1 MPSSRGGS
9 SIGTTRTQSATLQ
22 SNTRRAWPLATSA
35 NIAYDSA
42 TARLHYRLPSR
53 APPAPAVTATVAAP
67 SSQRHQQQA
76 PSPRYPPSATSAI
89 TSTLPR
95 RGASNSRNIPFHSAS
110 RASAEIVLPPAA
122 AAQRGNSKPPP
133 HPSQAK
139 AAESHQQHLLPL
151 ASQGAASRF
160 ASRGR
165 QPSLSPPQCAPRA
178 GSSGRHFT
186 SAHEALLSA
195 ASASRS
201 WRASSAPSTQ
211 RTLNCATSSAPSA
224 FSLPWQRQVGRSVA
238 AVASGSRHCP
248 PVPTTPNKEKSS
260 PDAPSAHSRGVR
272 SEAEV
277 TSSRPLRQTPW
288 ESPHAANA
296 QARRPLVRLESA
308 ATIPAAQSA
317 TQWLLEPQ
325 LNTASPKRT
334 TSPPA
339 ATSVWRAG
347 DGRNAASTDSQQQR
361 SSSPVLPPAG
371 AGSAVLSARPPP
383 PPPQQPQPSSPLNYH
398 ALAPSLQLTQH
409 RHQREHLYAF
419 TAADDMGS
427 MVSEAS
433 SRTRLVFRQA
443 AVAAS
448 GIPVGSPYGAVPAY
462 MVVMPRNQRRVSP
475 RAGAFAAS
483 ARHLPLSASAEA
495 AQQQHRS
502 PIYTSNSSRP
512 SPQEGHSRSA
522 REQPPPRPQ
531 PPAERPVPPQHS
543 GHHGSPMMEATN
555 SQPPPP
561 ALLPADV
568 FPPQMLN
575 TMKRRQGTASSIAST
590 RQVGHRGGHAAPV
603 PSQQQQRQVSSL
615 RPFDVPISARPSRAT
630 VVAPM
635 PSKWSE
641 DNQHLDGAAL
651 PMEEEEVAPPPQ
663 KPGAAS
669 PRHPASPAHT
679 MPRGDSAGYARRAAA
694 RGASEHLPAAE
705 ETTTVVMATAK
716 QPSQRRRQP
725 PHEAV
730 GSPCGDGADGLYVV
744 DDRRMSPSRPQLFRH
759 RATADPR
766 QIQRT
771 TSPRGLVLECSR
783 DLRHSVDIVAG
794 LETNVEQK
802 QRKGQLCMAS
812 LGGAVVV
819 SAGRNRYAAKK
830 EATLAPP
837 ASAPPPPAVVEY
849 VTERDYGEQS
859 SSMDS
864 DDARVSLTPKSSAC
878 RGCESTAALGAAE
891 APATSQD
898 VDSDVLDAAEECE
911 ESEKEFGD
919 PSTGAE
925 HGAKVLQEAENAMAP
940 TGAYTATAALSPSAV
955 VAPPLRTSLELDV
968 CAEEEPVGVSP
979 LAIGERYVYVDPLE
993 EASMDATYMMDT
1005 LEQQYVRINE
1015 ETNEEMED
1023 AVNVVELHRRDR
1035 AAAVPRSFV
1044 PKGLYSDVLPMLRY
1058 PVAEIPVETSASTAA
1073 GFRPRSALP
1082 LSADQ
1087 LTYFPLTEAAY
1098 VNLCA
1103 TVWLSRFDAAEARS
1117 LLAMAQGS
1125 ARNGGTAASRENKG
1139 ISPSAAEEVYYF
1151 DHPSA
1156 NLLSALD
1163 VRLSAHVHA
1172 LVLKICAGGDCANP
1186 CSYETACLGLT
1197 DRHNIDC
1204 LPHSLWADAAP
1215 KMLSLA
1221 DHVTN
1226 VLLTATVP
1234 REAER
1239 RRAAA
1244 AKVATAEEVAARR
1257 AWPYFL
1263 GASPWDYEVAA
1274 EKDAYAAM
1282 PTAAA
1287 RLAYAFMHKTR
1298 LRNVDGGVGSL
1309 MFSILS
1315 QQVPEAA
1322 FIDCLLMQE
1331 KLRLALLHSRA
1342 NIVACCALRQH
1353 ALYHEPLHTP
1363 RARMPSEETPSANA
1377 STPRDESPSA
1387 SIPTWTTPVLS
1398 TYRTLYERSATP
1410 PARRPSDGAPEPSRL
1425 DRSPRA
1431 DEGADTNGDPVSA
1444 AACGLEGSCPPD
1456 AATPVRTEESGDRVD
1471 LYSVAVQLNHF
1482 FPTKTQRGMHQLC
1495 AALVEDLIS
1504 MDALPVPE
1512 EVVTPEGAVLTDRT
1526 SIIDALVAEGAQAMR
1541 HIITVLSARR
1551 AELQPK
1557 TVDRYR
1563 TLSGSV
1569 DAAAVQAAMEKRLIL
1584 FDPAVMYF
1592 LSTPVPVNDLFQ
1604 YVVTDGPPSMQ
1615 PQGTGRKS
1623 AFVEALRLQHVAET
1637 VQYTME
1643 MQDAILVAGQLSHL
1657 VAASQ
1662 QQKALAGR
1670 RDRGQKFG
1678 CFLTQPVAEEP
1689 LMDAVVGHGM
1699 NSIGHPESSASL
1711 LAVLGASNGERTAAD
1726 ELQLEGLLDLDMSRG
1741 GGSDVSVRAV
1751 LIALCCADQE
1761 KPVAEAQAYLR
1772 HLLALY
1778 FELRTS
1784 DGNIVDSNDPQQIA
1798 VARLMTTDMAMWDW
1812 FGDTTWNGTLRAG
1825 AAPAKCDRVRVHAEE
1840 LASLCPR
1847 VLGRRVG
1854 IASTV
1859 VADAAAAVI
1868 AASAARRGGGGAA
1881 GAQ

>member
-1 MPSSRGGS
+1 MPSGSGRS

-53 APPAPAVTATVAAP
+53 APPVPAVTATVAAP
-67 SSQRHQQQA
+67 SPQRHQQQA
-76 PSPRYPPSATSAI
+76 PSPRYPPSATSAV

-110 RASAEIVLPPAA
+110 P
-122 AAQRGNSKPPP
+122 
-133 HPSQAK
+133 K
-139 AAESHQQHLLPL
+139 AVESHQQRLLPL
-151 ASQGAASRF
+151 AFQG
-160 ASRGR
+160 
-165 QPSLSPPQCAPRA
+165 CAPRA
-178 GSSGRHFT
+178 DSNGRHFT
-186 SAHEALLSA
+186 SAQEALLSA

-201 WRASSAPSTQ
+201 CRASSAPSTQ
-211 RTLNCATSSAPSA
+211 HTLNCAASSAPSA
-224 FSLPWQRQVGRSVA
+224 SSLPWQRQAGRSVA
-238 AVASGSRHCP
+238 GVANGCRHCP
-248 PVPTTPNKEKSS
+248 PVPTTPDNEKSS
-260 PDAPSAHSRGVR
+260 PDTPSAHPRGVR
-272 SEAEV
+272 SEAGV
-277 TSSRPLRQTPW
+277 ASSRPLRQTQW
-288 ESPHAANA
+288 ESPHAANT
-296 QARRPLVRLESA
+296 QARRPLVRLESVA
-308 ATIPAAQSA
+308 AIPAAQST
-317 TQWLLEPQ
+317 TQRLLEPQ
-325 LNTASPKRT
+325 LNTASLMRT

-339 ATSVWRAG
+339 ATSVWRVS
-347 DGRNAASTDSQQQR
+347 DDRNAAYTDSQQQR
-361 SSSPVLPPAG
+361 SSSPILPPAG

-383 PPPQQPQPSSPLNYH
+383 PPPQQPQPSSPLNYY

-409 RHQREHLYAF
+409 RHVRRIFAGDVGSAPSSSHSNQPPQQQREHLYAF
-419 TAADDMGS
+419 TVADDTSS
-427 MVSEAS
+427 MMSEAS
-433 SRTRLVFRQA
+433 SRTRLVFPQA

-448 GIPVGSPYGAVPAY
+448 GIPVGSPYGAVPTY
-462 MVVMPRNQRRVSP
+462 MVVMPRNQRTVSP

-483 ARHLPLSASAEA
+483 ARHLPLSAPAEA

-522 REQPPPRPQ
+522 RERPPPRPQ
-531 PPAERPVPPQHS
+531 PPAVRPVPPQQP
-543 GHHGSPMMEATN
+543 GRHGPPIMEATN

-561 ALLPADV
+561 VLLPADV
-568 FPPQMLN
+568 FHPQMLN
-575 TMKRRQGTASSIAST
+575 TMQRRQGTASSIAST
-590 RQVGHRGGHAAPV
+590 RQVWHRGGHAAPV
-603 PSQQQQRQVSSL
+603 PSQQQQRQLSPL
-615 RPFDVPISARPSRAT
+615 QPLDVPISARPSRAT
-630 VVAPM
+630 VVASM
-635 PSKWSE
+635 PPKWSE
-641 DNQHLDGAAL
+641 DNQHLDGVAL
-651 PMEEEEVAPPPQ
+651 PMEKEEEVSPHFSVRTAVPTPQ

-669 PRHPASPAHT
+669 PRHPASPAHS
-679 MPRGDSAGYARRAAA
+679 MPRDESAGYARRAAA

-705 ETTTVVMATAK
+705 ETATVMTTAK
-716 QPSQRRRQP
+716 QPSQKRRQS
-725 PHEAV
+725 PHEAI
-730 GSPCGDGADGLYVV
+730 GSLCGDGANGLCVV
-744 DDRRMSPSRPQLFRH
+744 DDCKTSPSRPQSFRH
-759 RATADPR
+759 RAAADPR

-771 TSPRGLVLECSR
+771 TSPRGLVLECSG

-802 QRKGQLCMAS
+802 QPKEQLCVAS
-812 LGGAVVV
+812 LGGVVVV
-819 SAGRNRYAAKK
+819 SARRNRCAAKK
-830 EATLAPP
+830 EATLTPP

-849 VTERDYGEQS
+849 VTERDYCEQS
-859 SSMDS
+859 CSMAS
-864 DDARVSLTPKSSAC
+864 DDARVSLTLKSSAC
-878 RGCESTAALGAAE
+878 RGRESTAALGAAE

-911 ESEKEFGD
+911 ESKKEFSD
-919 PSTGAE
+919 PSTGAD
-925 HGAKVLQEAENAMAP
+925 HSAKVLQEAENAMSP
-940 TGAYTATAALSPSAV
+940 TGAYTATAALSPYAV

-968 CAEEEPVGVSP
+968 GAEEEPVGVSP
-979 LAIGERYVYVDPLE
+979 LAIGERYIYVDPLE
-993 EASMDATYMMDT
+993 EAVMDATYMMDT

-1015 ETNEEMED
+1015 ETNEEMEY

-1058 PVAEIPVETSASTAA
+1058 PVAEIPVETAASTTA
-1073 GFRPRSALP
+1073 GLRPRSTLP
-1082 LSADQ
+1082 LSAEQ

-1125 ARNGGTAASRENKG
+1125 ARNGGTAASSENKG

-1172 LVLKICAGGDCANP
+1172 LVLKTCAGGDSADP

-1204 LPHSLWADAAP
+1204 LPHNLWADAAP

-1234 REAER
+1234 CEAER

-1244 AKVATAEEVAARR
+1244 AKLATAEEVAARR

-1274 EKDAYAAM
+1274 EEDAYAAM

-1287 RLAYAFMHKTR
+1287 RLAYAFMHKTQM
-1298 LRNVDGGVGSL
+1298 RNLDGGVGSL
-1309 MFSILS
+1309 MFSILN

-1322 FIDCLLMQE
+1322 FVDCLLMQE

-1353 ALYHEPLHTP
+1353 ALYHERLHKT
-1363 RARMPSEETPSANA
+1363 RARMPS
-1377 STPRDESPSA
+1377 DESPSA
-1387 SIPTWTTPVLS
+1387 SIPTWTSPALS

-1410 PARRPSDGAPEPSRL
+1410 PARRPSDGAPEPFRL

-1431 DEGADTNGDPVSA
+1431 YEGADANGDPVGA
-1444 AACGLEGSCPPD
+1444 AVCGLKGSCPPK

-1495 AALVEDLIS
+1495 AALIEDLIS

-1512 EVVTPEGAVLTDRT
+1512 EVVTPEGAVLTDCT
-1526 SIIDALVAEGAQAMR
+1526 SIIDALVVEGAQAML

-1551 AELQPK
+1551 AEVQPK
-1557 TVDRYR
+1557 TVDSYR

-1623 AFVEALRLQHVAET
+1623 AFVEALRLQHVSET

-1643 MQDAILVAGQLSHL
+1643 MQDAILVAGQFSHL

-1662 QQKALAGR
+1662 QQQALADR

-1678 CFLTQPVAEEP
+1678 CSLPQPVAEES

-1699 NSIGHPESSASL
+1699 NSVGHPDSSASL

-1726 ELQLEGLLDLDMSRG
+1726 ELRLEGLLDLDMSRG
-1741 GGSDVSVRAV
+1741 GGSGVSVRAV
-1751 LIALCCADQE
+1751 LIALCCADQK

-1784 DGNIVDSNDPQQIA
+1784 DGDTVDSNDPQQIA

-1825 AAPAKCDRVRVHAEE
+1825 ATPAKCDRVRVHAEE

-1868 AASAARRGGGGAA
+1868 AASVAQRGGGGAA

>member
-1 MPSSRGGS
+1 MPSGRSGS
-9 SIGTTRTQSATLQ
+9 SIGATRTQSATPQ

-53 APPAPAVTATVAAP
+53 APSAHAVTATVAAP
-67 SSQRHQQQA
+67 SPQRHQQRA
-76 PSPRYPPSATSAI
+76 PSPRYPPSATSAV

-95 RGASNSRNIPFHSAS
+95 RGASNTRNIPFHSAS
-110 RASAEIVLPPAA
+110 RASAE
-122 AAQRGNSKPPP
+122 
-133 HPSQAK
+133 
-139 AAESHQQHLLPL
+139 SHQQCLLPL
-151 ASQGAASRF
+151 ASQGAPSR
-160 ASRGR
+160 AD
-165 QPSLSPPQCAPRA
+165 
-178 GSSGRHFT
+178 SSGRHFT
-186 SAHEALLSA
+186 SAQEALLSG

-201 WRASSAPSTQ
+201 WRASSAPSAQ
-211 RTLNCATSSAPSA
+211 YTLNCATSSVPSA

-238 AVASGSRHCP
+238 GVANGSRRCP
-248 PVPTTPNKEKSS
+248 PVPTTPDEEKSS
-260 PDAPSAHSRGVR
+260 PDTPSAHSRGVR
-272 SEAEV
+272 SEADRA
-277 TSSRPLRQTPW
+277 SSRPLRQMPR
-288 ESPHAANA
+288 ESPHATST
-296 QARRPLVRLESA
+296 QAWRPLVRLESA
-308 ATIPAAQSA
+308 AAIPGAHST
-317 TQWLLEPQ
+317 TQRLLEPQ

-339 ATSVWRAG
+339 VTSVWRAV
-347 DGRNAASTDSQQQR
+347 DDRNAASTDSQQQR
-361 SSSPVLPPAG
+361 SSSPAG

-383 PPPQQPQPSSPLNYH
+383 PPPQQPQPSFPLNYY

-409 RHQREHLYAF
+409 RHVRRIFAGDVGSAPSSPHPHQPPQQQREHLYAF
-419 TAADDMGS
+419 TAADDTGS
-427 MVSEAS
+427 MASEVSS
-433 SRTRLVFRQA
+433 LTRLVFPQA

-448 GIPVGSPYGAVPAY
+448 GIPVGSPYGVVSTY
-462 MVVMPRNQRRVSP
+462 MVVMPRNQRTVSP

-483 ARHLPLSASAEA
+483 ARHLPLSAPVEA
-495 AQQQHRS
+495 AQQQHCS

-522 REQPPPRPQ
+522 RERPPPLPQ
-531 PPAERPVPPQHS
+531 PPAERPVQQQQPGRHRPPI
-543 GHHGSPMMEATN
+543 MEAAN

-561 ALLPADV
+561 VLLPSDV
-568 FPPQMLN
+568 FHPQMLH
-575 TMKRRQGTASSIAST
+575 TMQRRRGTASSIAST
-590 RQVGHRGGHAAPV
+590 RQVGHRGGHSAPV
-603 PSQQQQRQVSSL
+603 PSREQKRQL
-615 RPFDVPISARPSRAT
+615 PPLQPLDVPISARPSRAT
-630 VVAPM
+630 VVTPM
-635 PSKWSE
+635 PPKWSE
-641 DNQHLDGAAL
+641 DNPYLDGAAL
-651 PMEEEEVAPPPQ
+651 PMEQEGVSPHFSVRTAVATPQ
-663 KPGAAS
+663 KPCATS
-669 PRHPASPAHT
+669 PRHPASPAHS
-679 MPRGDSAGYARRAAA
+679 MPRGESAGCARRAAA
-694 RGASEHLPAAE
+694 RGASDHLHAAE
-705 ETTTVVMATAK
+705 ERATVMMTTAK
-716 QPSQRRRQP
+716 QPSQKRRQP
-725 PHEAV
+725 PHEAA
-730 GSPCGDGADGLYVV
+730 GSPCGNGADGLCVV
-744 DDRRMSPSRPQLFRH
+744 DDRRTSPSRPQLLRH
-759 RATADPR
+759 RTAADPR
-766 QIQRT
+766 QIQHT
-771 TSPRGLVLECSR
+771 TCPRKLVLECSG
-783 DLRHSVDIVAG
+783 DPRHSVDILAG
-794 LETNVEQK
+794 LETDVEQK
-802 QRKGQLCMAS
+802 QRRGQRCMAS

-819 SAGRNRYAAKK
+819 SAGRNRYAARK
-830 EATLAPP
+830 EATLTPP

-849 VTERDYGEQS
+849 VTERASHEQS

-864 DDARVSLTPKSSAC
+864 EDARVSLAPKSSAC
-878 RGCESTAALGAAE
+878 RGRESTVALGAAE
-891 APATSQD
+891 ALTTSQE

-911 ESEKEFGD
+911 EGEKEFID
-919 PSTGAE
+919 SSTGAD

-940 TGAYTATAALSPSAV
+940 TGAYTATAVLSPSAV

-1058 PVAEIPVETSASTAA
+1058 PVAEISVETSASTADDR
-1073 GFRPRSALP
+1073 RPRSALP
-1082 LSADQ
+1082 PSADQ

-1117 LLAMAQGS
+1117 LLAVAQGS
-1125 ARNGGTAASRENKG
+1125 ARNGGAAASSETKG
-1139 ISPSAAEEVYYF
+1139 ISPSVEEEVYYF

-1163 VRLSAHVHA
+1163 VRLSAHVQA
-1172 LVLKICAGGDCANP
+1172 LVLKTCAGGDCADP
-1186 CSYETACLGLT
+1186 CSYEMACLGLT

-1204 LPHSLWADAAP
+1204 LPHTLWADAAP

-1226 VLLTATVP
+1226 VLLAATVP

-1239 RRAAA
+1239 RRGAA
-1244 AKVATAEEVAARR
+1244 AKMATAEEVAARR
-1257 AWPYFL
+1257 TWPYFL

-1287 RLAYAFMHKTR
+1287 RLAYAFMHKTQM
-1298 LRNVDGGVGSL
+1298 RNLDGGVGSL

-1331 KLRLALLHSRA
+1331 KLRLALLHSSA
-1342 NIVACCALRQH
+1342 NIVACCALRQQ
-1353 ALYHEPLHTP
+1353 ALYHERLHTP
-1363 RARMPSEETPSANA
+1363 RARMPSEETPSA
-1377 STPRDESPSA
+1377 
-1387 SIPTWTTPVLS
+1387 SIPTWASPVLS
-1398 TYRTLYERSATP
+1398 TYRTLCERSATP
-1410 PARRPSDGAPEPSRL
+1410 PARRPSDGAPGPFRL

-1431 DEGADTNGDPVSA
+1431 DEGADANGDSVGA
-1444 AACGLEGSCPPD
+1444 AVCGLEGSCPRE
-1456 AATPVRTEESGDRVD
+1456 AAVPFRTEESGDRVD

-1495 AALVEDLIS
+1495 AALIEDLIS

-1526 SIIDALVAEGAQAMR
+1526 SIIDALVVEGAQAMR
-1541 HIITVLSARR
+1541 HIITVLNARR
-1551 AELQPK
+1551 AEVQPK
-1557 TVDRYR
+1557 TVDSYR

-1569 DAAAVQAAMEKRLIL
+1569 DAAALQAAMEKRLIL
-1584 FDPAVMYF
+1584 LDPAVMYF

-1615 PQGTGRKS
+1615 PQETGRKS

-1643 MQDAILVAGQLSHL
+1643 MQDAILVAGQFSHL
-1657 VAASQ
+1657 VAASE
-1662 QQKALAGR
+1662 QQKALADR
-1670 RDRGQKFG
+1670 RDRGKKFG
-1678 CFLTQPVAEEP
+1678 CSLPQPVADES

-1699 NSIGHPESSASL
+1699 NSIGHPDSSASL
-1711 LAVLGASNGERTAAD
+1711 LAVLGASSGERAAAG
-1726 ELQLEGLLDLDMSRG
+1726 ELQLEGLLDFEMSRG

-1784 DGNIVDSNDPQQIA
+1784 DGNTVDSNDPQQIA
-1798 VARLMTTDMAMWDW
+1798 ISRLMTTNMAMWDW

-1881 GAQ
+1881 GAE